1 MFIGTLIWF
10 NLYIS
15 PMSADMLAVNQLGA
29 IVYRCESLQFEPC
42 INLSLNLDQNV
53 MNIMVF

>member
-1 MFIGTLIWF
+1 
-10 NLYIS
+10 
-15 PMSADMLAVNQLGA
+15 MSADMQAVNQLCA
-29 IVYRCESLQFEPC
+29 IVYRPESLRFEPC

>member
-1 MFIGTLIWF
+1 
-10 NLYIS
+10 
-15 PMSADMLAVNQLGA
+15 MSADMLAVNQLGA
-29 IVYRCESLQFEPC
+29 IVYHCESLQFELC